1 MQLSN
6 IKVEQITS
14 SYAVVEDYGEILTR
28 AEMVDL
34 FEKHFSNIEY
44 KNGCM
49 YGWYNSKPYCIYFKN
64 ISSTFTRS
72 SY

>member
-44 KNGCM
+44 KN
-49 YGWYNSKPYCIYFKN
+49 F
-64 ISSTFTRS
+64 
-72 SY
+72 